1 MVGMYHSV
9 LYCSNVTGRHDTFF
23 LTIYIYIHLLYITRC
38 LGCEDHSDNSG
49 SECFEEDMLVVNQ
62 CGSSQR
68 QRFLYDQEIQEKGR
82 IMPYG
87 SPNLC
92 LTLEDNDDIRLQECS
107 DDNENQIFGGFQ
119 PQDDFF
125 VSLNN
130 WPDWC
135 LALKDERPGKD
146 AELITVACDN
156 DHPTSLWHIMGD
168 IDDYDAKVIDVEPT
182 QEPTQEAANE
192 DESDSSCGE
201 CFRITQ
207 DGSGINVMVRP
218 VSTHESVEDF
228 YGYNRDN
235 YSFNGDDV
243 VPLVPNH
250 SLIFL
255 HRNEKDCE
263 LSFVIVHDSKKS
275 EECSGGTVV
284 MYISGDLEDSIVQ
297 DGRDSP
303 SDEYTYDEETDET
316 ECYWEWNW
324 QGGCKKRTDGIAQLW
339 DTSEREC
346 IRVTPNFIEGIDA
359 WEFVS
364 GPSGD
369 PENYIPLDLET
380 PLSICTVDC

>member
-1 MVGMYHSV
+1 MKKRTYSWVQAIWHYRCEDVPSNRIAICSRQKPRRGDGHSGHFEFE
-9 LYCSNVTGRHDTFF
+9 YRRHTIPTRLARALQPAHTF
-23 LTIYIYIHLLYITRC
+23 LLYERMTVSTVTVRTIMMMMMK
-38 LGCEDHSDNSG
+38 
-49 SECFEEDMLVVNQ
+49 MLA
-62 CGSSQR
+62 
-68 QRFLYDQEIQEKGR
+68 FAPL
-82 IMPYG
+82 
-87 SPNLC
+87 L
-92 LTLEDNDDIRLQECS
+92 LTK
-107 DDNENQIFGGFQ
+107 
-119 PQDDFF
+119 
-125 VSLNN
+125 
-130 WPDWC
+130 
-135 LALKDERPGKD
+135 A
-146 AELITVACDN
+146 
-156 DHPTSLWHIMGD
+156 
-168 IDDYDAKVIDVEPT
+168 
-182 QEPTQEAANE
+182 
-192 DESDSSCGE
+192 DSSCGE

-207 DGSGINVMVRP
+207 NGSGINVMVRP
-218 VSTHESVEDF
+218 VSTRESVEDF

-243 VPLVPNH
+243 IPLVPNH

-275 EECSGGTVV
+275 EDCSGGTVV

-346 IRVTPNFIEGIDA
+346 ILVKPNFIEGIDA

-380 PLSICTVDC
+380 PLSICAVDC